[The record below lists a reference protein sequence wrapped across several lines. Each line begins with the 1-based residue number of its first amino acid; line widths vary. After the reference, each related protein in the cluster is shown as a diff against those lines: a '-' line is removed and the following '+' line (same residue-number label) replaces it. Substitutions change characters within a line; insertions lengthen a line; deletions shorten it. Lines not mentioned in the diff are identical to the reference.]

1 MVGRS
6 VTTSRNSSSSIPG
19 RTLKTEETSS
29 LRDGRAAGAR
39 ESLAN
44 TFDPEE
50 AFRLIGS
57 RRRTC
62 GLFLSLS
69 VLCGTRAF
77 GSTMTKTSAAVRRR
91 PPHNPATILLSVGSH
106 RLTGPTIAGK
116 WHGFPRS
123 QSFRVT
129 TLRAPETIPLMN
141 SSWNPDSWQTRIAQQ
156 QPVYDDA
163 EAVGSVVG
171 NLAQLPPLVTA
182 WEVERLQAQ
191 LAEAAAGRA
200 FVLQGGDC
208 SESFADC
215 NSRTILR
222 KLKVLIQMSLVLI
235 CGSRQRVVRIGRIA
249 GQYAKP
255 RSANTETRE
264 GVELPSYRGDIINRS
279 GFSRDDRA
287 PNPDLMLRAYE
298 RSALTINYI
307 RALSEGGFAD
317 LHHPENW
324 DLEFVRNTPGSRKYQ
339 ELLESLSDSIRFMEV
354 VSGGELDQLTRVD
367 FFTSHEGLHLLY
379 EQALTRQ
386 DQRQQGYYNLGTHLP
401 WIGDRT
407 RQIDGAHVEY
417 FRGIGNPIAVKV
429 GNTIAPDEL
438 VDLIRV
444 LNPENTPG
452 RLTLI
457 HRFGADKIS
466 SRLPFLIDAVRGAGQ
481 IVLWSC
487 DPMHGNTQSTRNGFK
502 TRSFDDIT
510 SEIIT
515 AFHLHRECGSRLG
528 GIHLELT
535 GEDVTECTGG
545 PANLTESDLP
555 RDYRSQ
561 VDPRLNYEQAMEVAF
576 LLAEQMK

>member
-1 MVGRS
+1 M
-6 VTTSRNSSSSIPG
+6 N
-19 RTLKTEETSS
+19 
-29 LRDGRAAGAR
+29 
-39 ESLAN
+39 N
-44 TFDPEE
+44 TW
-50 AFRLIGS
+50 
-57 RRRTC
+57 T
-62 GLFLSLS
+62 
-69 VLCGTRAF
+69 
-77 GSTMTKTSAAVRRR
+77 
-91 PPHNPATILLSVGSH
+91 
-106 RLTGPTIAGK
+106 
-116 WHGFPRS
+116 
-123 QSFRVT
+123 
-129 TLRAPETIPLMN
+129 
-141 SSWNPDSWQTRIAQQ
+141 PDSWQTRVAQQ
-156 QPVYDDA
+156 QPVYEDNA
-163 EAVGSVVG
+163 AVAKVID

-182 WEVERLQAQ
+182 WEVDRLQKQ
-191 LAEAAAGRA
+191 LSEAASGNA

-215 NSRTILR
+215 NARTILR

-235 CGSRQRVVRIGRIA
+235 CGSKQKVVRIGRIA

-279 GFSRDDRA
+279 GFTRDERM

-354 VSGGELDQLTRVD
+354 VSGGEIEQLSRVD
-367 FFTSHEGLHLLY
+367 FFTSHEALHLLY

-386 DQRQQGYYNLGTHLP
+386 DQRQLGCYNLSTHMP

-407 RQIDGAHVEY
+407 RAIDGAHVEY
-417 FRGIGNPIAVKV
+417 FRGIRNPIGVKV
-429 GNTIAPDEL
+429 GNTIAGDEL
-438 VDLIRV
+438 VDLIKV
-444 LNPENTPG
+444 LNPENTLG

-457 HRFGADKIS
+457 HRFGSEKII
-466 SRLPFLIDAVRGAGQ
+466 SRLPMLIDAVRRANLN
-481 IVLWSC
+481 VLWSC
-487 DPMHGNTQSTRNGFK
+487 DPMHGNTQTTRNGFK

-515 AFHLHRECGSRLG
+515 AFRIHKESGSRLG

-555 RDYRSQ
+555 RDYRTT
-561 VDPRLNYEQAMEVAF
+561 VDPRLNYEQAMEIAF